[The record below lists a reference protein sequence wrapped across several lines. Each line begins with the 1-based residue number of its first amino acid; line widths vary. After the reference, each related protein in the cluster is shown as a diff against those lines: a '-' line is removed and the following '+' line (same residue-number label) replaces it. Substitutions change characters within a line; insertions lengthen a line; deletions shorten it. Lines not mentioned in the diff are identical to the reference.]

1 MMRRVCVIALA
12 LLAGIAATPR
22 RGRPERHLIYLHGRI
37 VQDQQSRRPV
47 HERHGPYELDAI
59 AETLRKRGFIVHAE
73 MRAKGT
79 TVEQGVD
86 AVVRQ
91 VRELMASGV
100 APDRITVVGASMGA
114 SIAMR
119 ASARLQHPD
128 VRFVAL
134 APCFSRSAEAIF
146 QESGAYPSRRMLVI
160 REESDVPSAECPKTD
175 RAKELVLHTGLAH
188 GFIYRPLPEWVE
200 PLVKWAR

>member
-1 MMRRVCVIALA
+1 MMRRSCVIALV
-12 LLAGIAATPR
+12 LLAACAATP
-22 RGRPERHLIYLHGRI
+22 RPERHLIYLHGRI

-59 AETLRKRGFIVHAE
+59 AEALRKRGFTVHAE
-73 MRAKGT
+73 LRAKET
-79 TVEQGVD
+79 TVDEGAN

-91 VRELMASGV
+91 VRELIASGV
-100 APDRITVVGASMGA
+100 VPDRITVVGASMGA

-134 APCFSRSAEAIF
+134 APCFSRAAEAIF
-146 QESGAYPSRRMLVI
+146 KESGAYPSRRMLVI
-160 REESDVPSAECPKTD
+160 REESDIPSSECPKTD
-175 RAKELVLHTGLAH
+175 RAKELVLNTGLAH

-200 PLVKWAR
+200 PVVKWAR